1 MKYKKMSAKI
11 NMAEGVLRNS
21 ISILV
26 GAIKG
31 ITMLIEEFNLRNE
44 SILSLHR
51 EILQLRPCIEN
62 LQKSA
67 DTSGVHNR
75 IQRMV
80 VLLEEIKI
88 WMEVF
93 ASKSTLTHFF
103 CALGHKKEIN
113 RFYIRIQELKM
124 EMGFEMKVDAHLYQ
138 ARLVAQMQ
146 ELIDSLRGNADFE
159 KMNAVVEYQ
168 RRVYEMKLENHLGI
182 IQDIDLK
189 YSRLVGEYECELD
202 DMKQRTQTMQHQIDM
217 MESRMLD
224 LHDKVIM
231 IENLRKDAPQTAS
244 LPKSASGTILDLCF
258 GTRPDTHSNIDIL
271 TPSESKVCEEV
282 MIRVHK
288 LVDVRVMETQ
298 MYLQKR
304 IAGEVDRKMSGSSIS
319 AAGKSD
325 DTLTLAKCRRCN
337 TPFSG
342 DRWGSE
348 ETPFAAS
355 DMCFSEAAQRCRKIG
370 ACNGAGGDP
379 ALTCAC
385 RVAGKRDIPGTL
397 REWRDA
403 WTSTVE
409 GHDLGPPFSMRP
421 IWNIYNYVE
430 SE

>member
-1 MKYKKMSAKI
+1 
-11 NMAEGVLRNS
+11 
-21 ISILV
+21 
-26 GAIKG
+26 
-31 ITMLIEEFNLRNE
+31 
-44 SILSLHR
+44 
-51 EILQLRPCIEN
+51 
-62 LQKSA
+62 
-67 DTSGVHNR
+67 
-75 IQRMV
+75 MV

-138 ARLVAQMQ
+138 AKLVAQMQ
-146 ELIDSLRGNADFE
+146 ELIDSLRGNVDFE

-231 IENLRKDAPQTAS
+231 IENLRKDTPTAS
-244 LPKSASGTILDLCF
+244 LPKSASGTILDLCL
-258 GTRPDTHSNIDIL
+258 GTRPDAHSTMEVL
-271 TPSESKVCEEV
+271 TPSESKVCEEM

-288 LVDVRVMETQ
+288 LVDVRVMEAQ
-298 MYLQKR
+298 MYLQKK
-304 IAGEVDRKMSGSSIS
+304 IAGEVDRKVSGSSSIS
-319 AAGKSD
+319 AAGKSEGD
-325 DTLTLAKCRRCN
+325 LPLARCRRCN

-342 DRWGSE
+342 DRWGGDESL
-348 ETPFAAS
+348 FATS
-355 DMCFSEAAQRCRKIG
+355 DMCFSEAVQRSRKIG
-370 ACNGAGGDP
+370 AGDT
-379 ALTCAC
+379 ASTCAC
-385 RVAGKRDIPGTL
+385 RVAGKRDTL

-403 WTSTVE
+403 WTSTAE
-409 GHDLGPPFSMRP
+409 EEHDLVAALSKRP
-421 IWNIYNYVE
+421 NWNIYNYVE
-430 SE
+430 NE

>member
-1 MKYKKMSAKI
+1 MGRGPARLVGRNTRVKYKKMCAKI

-31 ITMLIEEFNLRNE
+31 ITTLIEEFNLRNE

-138 ARLVAQMQ
+138 AKLVAQMQ
-146 ELIDSLRGNADFE
+146 ELIDSLRGNVDFE

-202 DMKQRTQTMQHQIDM
+202 DMKQRTQT
-217 MESRMLD
+217 
-224 LHDKVIM
+224 
-231 IENLRKDAPQTAS
+231 
-244 LPKSASGTILDLCF
+244 
-258 GTRPDTHSNIDIL
+258 
-271 TPSESKVCEEV
+271 PSESKVCEEV

-288 LVDVRVMETQ
+288 LVDVRVMEAQ
-298 MYLQKR
+298 MYLQKK
-304 IAGEVDRKMSGSSIS
+304 IAGEVDRKVSGSSSIS
-319 AAGKSD
+319 AAGKSEGD
-325 DTLTLAKCRRCN
+325 LPLARCRRCN

-342 DRWGSE
+342 DRWGGDESL
-348 ETPFAAS
+348 FATS
-355 DMCFSEAAQRCRKIG
+355 DMCFSEAVQRSRKIG
-370 ACNGAGGDP
+370 AGDT
-379 ALTCAC
+379 ASTCAC
-385 RVAGKRDIPGTL
+385 RVAGKRDTL

-403 WTSTVE
+403 WTSTAE
-409 GHDLGPPFSMRP
+409 EEHDLVAALSKRP
-421 IWNIYNYVE
+421 NWNIYNYVE
-430 SE
+430 NE